1 MRSATCCRSGPIG
14 PGRIGVHVAFGWK
27 RRQLIGASATVFA
40 MAAML
45 GVTARDA
52 VAQGGVPCP
61 ATQDTPQWPQ
71 QERASHPLIGKVW
84 VARTGALMDWQAFEA
99 VVPGLA
105 SSSDIILL
113 GEVHDNRL
121 HHTARARILRLL
133 ACAQARASFAVFEHL
148 RVDQKPQL
156 DAFATDRAPGGV
168 KPAAA
173 ALLAKIDWAK
183 SGWPKSEIF
192 LPLFQAAID
201 TGLTL
206 RPGEPARARVRAVAR
221 GEPEALNADERE
233 RLSLTKELPAP
244 QMRALLSELE
254 GSHCGMLPDRALAPM
269 AAAQRFRDAHMAD
282 ALLAARGQG
291 ARGVLLAG
299 NGHVREDRG
308 VPWYLRQRE
317 PGLKISTVM
326 FVEVEAGSEAAS
338 SYSPRDPAGRPAV
351 DYLVFTPRAERADPC
366 AAMRAGR
373 SRRN

>member
-1 MRSATCCRSGPIG
+1 M
-14 PGRIGVHVAFGWK
+14 
-27 RRQLIGASATVFA
+27 
-40 MAAML
+40 
-45 GVTARDA
+45 
-52 VAQGGVPCP
+52 
-61 ATQDTPQWPQ
+61 PQWPQ

-113 GEVHDNRL
+113 GEVHDNPL
-121 HHTARARILRLL
+121 HHMARARILRLL
-133 ACAQARASFAVFEHL
+133 ACAEARASFAVFEHL

-156 DAFATDRAPGGV
+156 DAFARDRAPGGV

-173 ALLAKIDWAK
+173 ALLGKIDWAK

-192 LPLFQAAID
+192 LPLFQAALD

-206 RPGEPARARVRAVAR
+206 LPGEPARARVRAVAR

-233 RLSLTKELPAP
+233 RLSLTKELPEP

-351 DYLVFTPRAERADPC
+351 DYLVFTPGAERADPC